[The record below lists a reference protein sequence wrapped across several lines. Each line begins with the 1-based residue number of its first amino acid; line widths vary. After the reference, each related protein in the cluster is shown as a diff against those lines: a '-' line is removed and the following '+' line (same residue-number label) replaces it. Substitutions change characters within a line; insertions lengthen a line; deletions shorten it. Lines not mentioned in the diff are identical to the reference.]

1 MVPNDTSQ
9 WVFYFEETDERFVMS
24 VSELEANLEI
34 KQ

>member
-9 WVFYFEETDERFVMS
+9 WGFYFEETDKRFMMS
-24 VSELEANLEI
+24 ASELEANLEI